1 MGIRARE
8 VLVIGENGERLGVL
22 PLPEALAAARE
33 RDLDLVEVAPAA
45 APPVCR
51 ILDYGKYKYEQAK
64 RDRGGKHQH
73 HSEQREVRFKVKI
86 GNHDMELKLRR
97 AERFLRE
104 GNKVKLSVS
113 FRGREITHPELAHAL
128 LQRARAH
135 LDEFAVVEKPP
146 MMEGRFMN
154 MILGPNRAH
163 RQPQEQKVAA
173 APEAVSAAA
182 ES

>member
-1 MGIRARE
+1 M
-8 VLVIGENGERLGVL
+8 

-45 APPVCR
+45 VPPVCR

-73 HSEQREVRFKVKI
+73 HGELREVRFKVKI
-86 GNHDMELKLRR
+86 GIHDLQLKLRR
-97 AERFLRE
+97 VERFLRE

-113 FRGREITHPELAHAL
+113 FRGREITHPELGQAL
-128 LQRARAH
+128 LLRARDH
-135 LDEFAVVEKPP
+135 LGELAVVEKAPI
-146 MMEGRFMN
+146 MEGRFMN
-154 MILGPNRAH
+154 MMLAPGRV
-163 RQPQEQKVAA
+163 RPQQESKTAA
-173 APEAVSAAA
+173 APETVTASA